1 MEKEKMLPGISEF
14 LKEPFTG
21 RLKNMT
27 SGNIQLSALLNHFE
41 NFPFSGKSRVCS
53 LYLSALLIVM
63 SMAGCGVYSFTGAS
77 IPPEA
82 KTISIIYFVN
92 NAQYVEPSLSQ
103 SLTDALRD
111 RFQSQTS
118 LDFVKEGG
126 DLQIEGSI
134 TEYITRPVAIQG
146 NQTAAL
152 NRLSITLKVKYTNL
166 IDPTKDFET
175 TFTRFEDY
183 PSNQDLSVVKDQ
195 LISQIDEALVDDIF
209 NKAVVNW

>member
-1 MEKEKMLPGISEF
+1 MYLA
-14 LKEPFTG
+14 
-21 RLKNMT
+21 
-27 SGNIQLSALLNHFE
+27 ALLM
-41 NFPFSGKSRVCS
+41 
-53 LYLSALLIVM
+53 VM

-82 KTISIIYFVN
+82 KTISIVYFVN
-92 NAQYVEPSLSQ
+92 NAQFVEPSLSQ

-118 LDFVKEGG
+118 LVFVKDGG
-126 DLQIEGSI
+126 DLQLEGSI
-134 TEYITRPVAIQG
+134 TEYSTRPVAIQG
-146 NQTAAL
+146 DETAAL
-152 NRLSITLKVKYTNL
+152 NRLSISVKVRYTNL

-183 PSNQDLSVVKDQ
+183 PSDQDLSAVKDD